1 MTSRQLMI
9 RYRQSIYD
17 SRLLQIGLL
26 SGFWLVGEGVV
37 RAAHL
42 PVPGAVA
49 GMLIVLAL
57 LASRRLS
64 VSSMRRGAD
73 WLLADMLL
81 FFVPAVLAVLDH
93 RELLGLLGLKILVVI
108 VVGTVAVMAVT
119 ALAVE
124 LCSRWSTTCAAAD
137 PILE

>member
-1 MTSRQLMI
+1 MTSRQLLI

-49 GMLIVLAL
+49 GMLIALAL

-73 WLLADMLL
+73 WLLAEMLL
-81 FFVPAVLAVLDH
+81 FFVPVVLAVLDH

-119 ALAVE
+119 ALTVD
-124 LCSRWSTTCAAAD
+124 LCSRWSTTRAATD